1 MDMTG
6 EHRIDAPRAVVWRA
20 LNDADVLRAC
30 IPGCTE
36 LEKSSD
42 SELSAVVVQKIG
54 PVKAK
59 FAGEVELLNINAPKA
74 TPSRARA
81 RAALQALPRAARTCI
96 WPKTAKAQS

>member
-6 EHRIDAPRAVVWRA
+6 EHRIDAPRAVVWQA

-36 LEKSSD
+36 LEKTSD
-42 SELSAVVVQKIG
+42 TQLSAVVVQKIG

-59 FAGEVELLNINAPKA
+59 FAGEVELTNINAPESY
-74 TPSRARA
+74 TIRARA
-81 RAALQALPRAARTCI
+81 RAAWPASPREARMCTS
-96 WPKTAKAQS
+96 PRTGTARF